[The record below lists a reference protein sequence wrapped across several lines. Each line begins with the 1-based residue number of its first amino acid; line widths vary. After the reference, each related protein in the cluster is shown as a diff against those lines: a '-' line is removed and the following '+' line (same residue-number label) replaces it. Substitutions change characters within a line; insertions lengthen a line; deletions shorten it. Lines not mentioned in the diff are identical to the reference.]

1 MLEEVK
7 ESVKERGMSIEI
19 SQEVKE
25 FILDRGYDE
34 QYGARPLRRAIQ
46 TNIEDEMAEA
56 FLLGDIKEGDRIKI
70 ILRED
75 KKIELLAYA
84 MENV

>member
-1 MLEEVK
+1 
-7 ESVKERGMSIEI
+7 
-19 SQEVKE
+19 
-25 FILDRGYDE
+25 
-34 QYGARPLRRAIQ
+34 
-46 TNIEDEMAEA
+46 MAEA